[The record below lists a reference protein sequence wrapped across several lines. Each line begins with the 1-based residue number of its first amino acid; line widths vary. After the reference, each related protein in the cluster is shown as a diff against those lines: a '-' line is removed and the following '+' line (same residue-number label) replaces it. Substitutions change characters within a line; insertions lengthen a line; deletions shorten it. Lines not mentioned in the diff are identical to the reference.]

1 MDWITM
7 HSGALPDEKTA
18 RTLVLLAAMAA
29 GLAPDVVAQAPYRAA
44 SGTIEL
50 ALVGDAIVSRPLSVN
65 TEPEHRAMVEA
76 IQGADAA
83 FANLEIVFQSV
94 DLLTPMVSDR
104 ESYMFADPALAA
116 DLHRVGFDLVSRA
129 NNHSLDYGWD
139 GMRATSRALDAA
151 GIAHAGVGENLALA
165 DAAAFADVA
174 AGRVALISTASTFE
188 DFQAARPQRRDIR
201 ATPGL
206 NPLRHREI
214 TVLPRASAE
223 ALQGIAREA
232 GERPADGD
240 RFQAFGRT
248 FQVGERPGARSEVDQ
263 ADLDRILASVRSA
276 RSEADWVIVATH
288 SHEGAGSREVPAD
301 FLVAYA
307 HAAIDA
313 GADVFVGTGPHVLRG
328 IEIYKGRPIFYSLG
342 NFAMENE
349 TVPFRPSAEYERTD
363 LGRDAR
369 TTDYYD
375 DRQRT
380 AGGYFTL
387 DPVYWES
394 VIALPTFRGG
404 ALVEIRL
411 LPLTLGF
418 GAPRSQRGRP
428 LRADVETGRKII
440 ARLAELSAPFGTH
453 VQERDG
459 MGIVRLSADPDGRRP
474 QEPENPEEILR

>member
-1 MDWITM
+1 M
-7 HSGALPDEKTA
+7 HRLPSV
-18 RTLVLLAAMAA
+18 LCCIGVLLPAPAA
-29 GLAPDVVAQAPYRAA
+29 AQAPYRAA
-44 SGTIEL
+44 GGDITL

-65 TEPEHRAMVEA
+65 AEEGHRSMVEA
-76 IQGADAA
+76 IRGADAA
-83 FANLEIVFQSV
+83 FANLEIVFQAES
-94 DLLTPMVSDR
+94 DLTPMVSDR
-104 ESYMFADPALAA
+104 ESYMFADPALAR
-116 DLHRVGFDLVSRA
+116 DLREVGFDLVSRA

-139 GMRATSRALDAA
+139 GMRATSRALDEA

-165 DAAAFADVA
+165 DRAAVADVA

-206 NPLRHREI
+206 NPLRYREVTI
-214 TVLPRASAE
+214 LPRASCD
-223 ALQGIAREA
+223 ALRRIAREA
-232 GERPADGD
+232 GENPGDAD
-240 RFQAFGRT
+240 RFTAFGRA
-248 FQVGERPGARSEVDQ
+248 FQVGQRAGVASEPDR
-263 ADLDRILASVRSA
+263 ADLERILASVRSA

-288 SHEGAGSREVPAD
+288 SHEGAGDREVPAD

-342 NFAMENE
+342 NFAFENE
-349 TVPFRPSAEYERTD
+349 TVRFRPSAEYQRTG
-363 LGRDAR
+363 LGPEAR

-380 AGGYFTL
+380 AGGYFTQ

-404 ALVEIRL
+404 RLTGIRL

-428 LRADVETGRKII
+428 ILADAESGRRIIERLR
-440 ARLAELSAPFGTH
+440 
-453 VQERDG
+453 
-459 MGIVRLSADPDGRRP
+459 RLSAAFGTSIYEEDGVGVVRLTDDRS
-474 QEPENPEEILR
+474 R